1 MALPKLSGAAKLV
14 ALLLFMLPWVT
25 VSCSGQTLVSMTG
38 LDLARGVVSM
48 HNPMTGAMESP
59 PGANGGDMLVMIGAG
74 LILLSLVLGLLIKGR
89 SGALLGMVTAI
100 GAACSLAY
108 TVLVRIP
115 GKAHKSTMAPGGAAG
130 AGSAPPGMSPEQMAA
145 MIQIHTEM
153 GFWLVM
159 LALVVA
165 VVLDFMAMNRSA
177 APAAAPAA
185 TPPPV

>member
-14 ALLLFMLPWVT
+14 ALLLFLLPWIT
-25 VSCSGQTLVSMTG
+25 ISCSGQTLVSMTG
-38 LDLARGVVSM
+38 LNLARGVVSM

-59 PGANGGDMLVMIGAG
+59 PGADGGDIFVMIGAG
-74 LILLSLVLGLLIKGR
+74 LILFSLVLGLLIKGR

-100 GAACSLAY
+100 GAACALAY

-115 GKAHKSTMAPGGAAG
+115 GKAHESTMAPGGAG
-130 AGSAPPGMSPEQMAA
+130 AGGAPPGMNPEQMAA
-145 MIQIHTEM
+145 MIQVHTEI

-159 LALVVA
+159 LALAVA
-165 VVLDFMAMNRSA
+165 IVLDFMAMNRSA
-177 APAAAPAA
+177 VPAAAPAA